1 MEEDYGVFI
10 LDVEGTVCPIAF
22 VREQLFP
29 YFLDKVEELI
39 NNADETERDLLA
51 DMQSRHGGAAAAS
64 LLRQLVAE
72 DVKDPALKA
81 LQGRVWERGYAS
93 GEITAPVYADAVRFI
108 QRNAGRVYIYSSG
121 SVQAQRLLFGHVS
134 NPSGDG
140 VLDLTGHLAGFFDI
154 PAAGRKTEAKSYER
168 ILAAI
173 GLERQP
179 GAAIFVSDSVAELD
193 AASASG
199 LSVRLAVRPGNER
212 VSGARYTTL
221 TDFEG
226 L

>member
-1 MEEDYGVFI
+1 MGDYDAFI

-29 YFLDKVEELI
+29 YFLDKVDELVG
-39 NNADETERDLLA
+39 NADETERALIA
-51 DMQSRHGGAAAAS
+51 DMQSRHDGADTAA
-64 LLRQLVAE
+64 LLRRLVAE

-93 GEITAPVYADAVRFI
+93 GEIKAPVYADAVRFI

-121 SVQAQRLLFGHVS
+121 SVQAQRLLFGHVTD
-134 NPSGDG
+134 PLGDG

-154 PAAGRKTEAKSYER
+154 PAAGRKTEASSYQR

-173 GLERQP
+173 GFEQQP
-179 GAAIFVSDSVAELD
+179 GAAMFVSDSVAELD

-212 VSGARYTTL
+212 VSEAQYSTV
-221 TDFEG
+221 TDFED